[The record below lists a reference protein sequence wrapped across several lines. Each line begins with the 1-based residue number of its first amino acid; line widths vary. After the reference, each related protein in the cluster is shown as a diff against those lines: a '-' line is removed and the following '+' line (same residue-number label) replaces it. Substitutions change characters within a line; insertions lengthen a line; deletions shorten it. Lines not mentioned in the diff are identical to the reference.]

1 MEVISTGMTSIAM
14 LIAKFIASVSL
25 IITVFLLGVIVIL
38 ALLIGVDCLFQYLA
52 RENFI
57 VTGNKKTTTKK
68 RQRLNENK

>member
-1 MEVISTGMTSIAM
+1 MEVISTGMTSITM

-57 VTGNKKTTTKK
+57 VTRKKTSNK

>member
-1 MEVISTGMTSIAM
+1 MEAISMGMTSIAM

-25 IITVFLLGVIVIL
+25 IITVFLLGVIIIL

-57 VTGNKKTTTKK
+57 VTRKKTSNK

>member
-1 MEVISTGMTSIAM
+1 MEVVSTGMTSITM

-25 IITVFLLGVIVIL
+25 IITVFLLGVIIIL
-38 ALLIGVDCLFQYLA
+38 ALLIGVDCLFQYLV

-57 VTGNKKTTTKK
+57 VTRKKTPNK

>member
-1 MEVISTGMTSIAM
+1 MEVISTGMTSITM

-25 IITVFLLGVIVIL
+25 IITVFLLGVIIIL

-57 VTGNKKTTTKK
+57 VTRKKTSNK

>member
-57 VTGNKKTTTKK
+57 VTRKKTPKK

>member
-1 MEVISTGMTSIAM
+1 MEVISTGMTSITM

-25 IITVFLLGVIVIL
+25 IITVFLLGVIIIL

-57 VTGNKKTTTKK
+57 VTRKKPTKK